1 MGNHNVGRAMAAA
14 AKVFWAANGDAKVSK
29 ERALEMLDVM
39 ADDFIGADAEFDDE
53 MIKYTALSR
62 LVCIAFEATPDQVKY
77 LKGECEDCEETDAI
91 GEAWY
96 DGPYTQFSK
105 RYQFC

>member
-14 AKVFWAANGDAKVSK
+14 AKVFWAANGDAEVSK

-53 MIKYTALSR
+53 LMEYTALSR
-62 LVCIAFEATPDQVKY
+62 LVCIAFDATPEHVKY
-77 LKGECEDCEETDAI
+77 LKGECEGSDEPDDF
-91 GEAWY
+91 GGAWY
-96 DGPYTQFSK
+96 DGPYTQFRK
-105 RYQFC
+105 RYRFC